1 METIN
6 IEDNLYQLLKMENL
20 SDEYKHFKFHH
31 MGVATNNIERS
42 FEDYQ
47 EISYQKGDYYIDD
60 NMGLKGLFAINAEKP
75 TLEILENLHGYHSL
89 DVYLKNFISI
99 FHQAY
104 IVDDFQYCCDVIV
117 NKLGGKII
125 SDIQESAYFK
135 GRCCYVL
142 TPDRFTLELIED
154 LR

>member
-47 EISYQKGDYYIDD
+47 EISYQKGDYYIDG

-75 TLEILENLHGYHSL
+75 TLEILENLPGYHSL
-89 DVYLKNFISI
+89 DVYLKNFIFQVSKYFLYLEI
-99 FHQAY
+99 KPLKPA
-104 IVDDFQYCCDVIV
+104 VDGRF
-117 NKLGGKII
+117 II
-125 SDIQESAYFK
+125 
-135 GRCCYVL
+135 
-142 TPDRFTLELIED
+142 
-154 LR
+154 